1 MLPIL
6 KKGFGIVGGNPDHTD
21 SNRSTS
27 IDMCTCTICGGSG
40 IQRISSQ
47 RFRTCFTC
55 LGQGQIS
62 AAIHAA
68 GVPNIAPAAGSAAI
82 ACLSAN
88 LDVWRLLMGAN
99 DGRINL

>member
-6 KKGFGIVGGNPDHTD
+6 NKGFGIIVGNSDHTD

-68 GVPNIAPAAGSAAI
+68 PLNQLSTTELSLNQLS
-82 ACLSAN
+82 CLTRQPS
-88 LDVWRLLMGAN
+88 
-99 DGRINL
+99 

>member
-1 MLPIL
+1 MQLIL
-6 KKGFGIVGGNPDHTD
+6 KKGFGIAGRKPDHTD
-21 SNRSTS
+21 SNRPTS
-27 IDMCTCTICGGSG
+27 ITMSTCTVCGGSG

-68 GVPNIAPAAGSAAI
+68 PLNQLATSELSLNRLS
-82 ACLSAN
+82 CLTRQPS
-88 LDVWRLLMGAN
+88 
-99 DGRINL
+99 

>member
-1 MLPIL
+1 VLPIL
-6 KKGFGIVGGNPDHTD
+6 NKGFGIVRGNPDHTD

-68 GVPNIAPAAGSAAI
+68 PLNQLSTTELSLNQLS
-82 ACLSAN
+82 CLTRQPS
-88 LDVWRLLMGAN
+88 
-99 DGRINL
+99 

>member
-6 KKGFGIVGGNPDHTD
+6 NKGFGIISGNPDHTD
-21 SNRSTS
+21 PNRSTS

-68 GVPNIAPAAGSAAI
+68 PLNQLSTTELSLNQLS
-82 ACLSAN
+82 CLTRRPS
-88 LDVWRLLMGAN
+88 
-99 DGRINL
+99 

>member
-6 KKGFGIVGGNPDHTD
+6 NKGFGIVRGNPDHTD

-62 AAIHAA
+62 AAVHAA
-68 GVPNIAPAAGSAAI
+68 PLNQLSTTELSLNQLS
-82 ACLSAN
+82 CLTRQPS
-88 LDVWRLLMGAN
+88 
-99 DGRINL
+99 

>member
-6 KKGFGIVGGNPDHTD
+6 NKGFGIIVGNSDHTD
-21 SNRSTS
+21 PNRSKS

-47 RFRTCFTC
+47 RYRPCFTC

-68 GVPNIAPAAGSAAI
+68 PLNQLSTTELSLNQLS
-82 ACLSAN
+82 CLTRQPS
-88 LDVWRLLMGAN
+88 
-99 DGRINL
+99 

>member
-6 KKGFGIVGGNPDHTD
+6 NKGFGIAGKNPDHTD
-21 SNRSTS
+21 FIRSTS

-62 AAIHAA
+62 AAVHAA
-68 GVPNIAPAAGSAAI
+68 PLNQLSTTELSLNQLS
-82 ACLSAN
+82 CLTRRPS
-88 LDVWRLLMGAN
+88 
-99 DGRINL
+99 

>member
-6 KKGFGIVGGNPDHTD
+6 KKGFGIVRGNSDHTD
-21 SNRSTS
+21 FNRSTS

-68 GVPNIAPAAGSAAI
+68 PLNQLSTTELSLNQLS
-82 ACLSAN
+82 CLTRQPS
-88 LDVWRLLMGAN
+88 
-99 DGRINL
+99 

>member
-6 KKGFGIVGGNPDHTD
+6 NKGFGIIVGNSDHTD
-21 SNRSTS
+21 PNRSTS

-68 GVPNIAPAAGSAAI
+68 PLNQLSTTEFSLNQLS
-82 ACLSAN
+82 CLTRQPS
-88 LDVWRLLMGAN
+88 
-99 DGRINL
+99 